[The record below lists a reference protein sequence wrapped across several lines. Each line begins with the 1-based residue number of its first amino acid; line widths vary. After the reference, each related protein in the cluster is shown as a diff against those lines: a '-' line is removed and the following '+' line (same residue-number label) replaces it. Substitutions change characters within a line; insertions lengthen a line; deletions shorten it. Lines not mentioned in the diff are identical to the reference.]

1 MERSLRARAPQV
13 LILILFIVAFTGGPL
28 LSAAADVSS
37 SVQSSSSSTIGP
49 PPDILQYSHTLLYLL
64 RYEDRTPQP
73 ASSPA
78 SEETVVLF
86 KLNDGVDVLASHID
100 LKSTLVRLLVGTWSE
115 AYASDLSPLSRPQG
129 GELVLRL
136 GGIASLAAKVDF
148 LANLMQYLIGN
159 LMASEVPL
167 PPGQDEITLTF
178 NLKGAQAALGIA
190 AGLPGLSSS
199 PSDGSEDSSG
209 LDAQGLFDVDQITVK
224 ISNGTVTSE
233 AELDPADL
241 TLTRGQVKVHFSIGS
256 NTITSTT
263 IFTKG
268 EGLQKE
274 LLVVTAQMGMLNL
287 TGEATFTSGL
297 QEFKLEA
304 TLAGLLSFSTLLTS
318 EGFREP
324 TLGLEIRF

>member
-1 MERSLRARAPQV
+1 MECNLRSWALRV
-13 LILILFIVAFTGGPL
+13 LILFLIVFAFAGSSQS
-28 LSAAADVSS
+28 SAAADVGS
-37 SVQSSSSSTIGP
+37 SVQNSSSSNIGP
-49 PPDILQYSHTLLYLL
+49 PPDILQYSHTLLYLV
-64 RYEDRTPQP
+64 RYEER
-73 ASSPA
+73 ASLQTSRLS
-78 SEETVVLF
+78 SEESTVLF
-86 KLNDGVDVLASHID
+86 KLSDGVDVLASHID

-115 AYASDLSPLSRPQG
+115 AYASDLSPLSQPQD

-167 PPGQDEITLTF
+167 PAGQDEITLTF

-190 AGLPGLSSS
+190 AQLPGLSSS
-199 PSDGSEDSSG
+199 DGSDGASG
-209 LDAQGLFDVDQITVK
+209 LDSQGLFDVDQITVK
-224 ISNGTVTSE
+224 ISNGTISSE

-241 TLTRGQVKVHFSIGS
+241 TITRGQIKVHFVIGS

-274 LLVVTAQMGMLNL
+274 LLVVTAQLGMLNL

-297 QEFKLEA
+297 QEFKIEA
-304 TLAGLLSFSTLLTS
+304 TLAGLLSFSTLLTP
-318 EGFREP
+318 EGFQQP
-324 TLGLEIRF
+324 TLGLELRF

>member
-1 MERSLRARAPQV
+1 MEWNLRSWALRV
-13 LILILFIVAFTGGPL
+13 VILFLIVFAFAGSSQS
-28 LSAAADVSS
+28 SAAADVSS
-37 SVQSSSSSTIGP
+37 SVQSSSSSTVSP
-49 PPDILQYSHTLLYLL
+49 PPEILQYSHTLLYLV
-64 RYEDRTPQP
+64 RYEERTSLQ
-73 ASSPA
+73 ASSLS
-78 SEETVVLF
+78 SEESTVLF
-86 KLNDGVDVLASHID
+86 KLSDGVDVLASHID

-167 PPGQDEITLTF
+167 PAGQDEITLTF

-190 AGLPGLSSS
+190 AQLPALSSS
-199 PSDGSEDSSG
+199 SSDGSDGASELDS
-209 LDAQGLFDVDQITVK
+209 QGLFDVDQITVK
-224 ISNGTVTSE
+224 ISNGTITSE

-241 TLTRGQVKVHFSIGS
+241 TLTRGQIKVHFVIGS

-274 LLVVTAQMGMLNL
+274 LLVVTAQLGMLNL

-297 QEFKLEA
+297 QEFKIEA